1 MEPRLRAEKRTLT
14 LGGGVQVAPLPDPGG
29 TDIPKERHLPMAYV
43 LKRLLLMI
51 PTLLIITM
59 VSWVVMLSAPGDP
72 VRSSIMGT
80 DMGGEGGGVG
90 ELKEGV
96 DESQAAIV
104 FRRRFN
110 LDLPWYQSYWIW
122 MFGTEAWEDDD
133 GVLRPKTYGV
143 IRGDFGV
150 SITVSRSKPVM
161 ELLAERL
168 PVTIKLNLLSML
180 VVYLVAI
187 PAGIYSAVYR
197 NSLLDRVS
205 SLVFFVLYSL
215 PSFWIG
221 LLLIMAVSRWIPW
234 WPTSGI
240 RAGTPLTESYWNYL
254 LESMRYYVLPVICLS
269 YGGFAGLSR
278 FSRVGMLDVV
288 SQDYIRTA
296 RAKGLP
302 ERVVI
307 FKHALRN
314 SLIPLVT
321 IFAGLLPSMIGGSI
335 IIEYLFSIPGMGQL
349 SLDALGSRDYP
360 VVITIFGFSAVLTLI
375 GILISDILYS
385 LVDPRIRLD

>member
-1 MEPRLRAEKRTLT
+1 M
-14 LGGGVQVAPLPDPGG
+14 VY
-29 TDIPKERHLPMAYV
+29 I

-59 VSWVVMLSAPGDP
+59 VSWAVMLNAPGDP
-72 VRSSIMGT
+72 VRSSVMGT
-80 DMGGEGGGVG
+80 EAGGEGGAVG
-90 ELKEGV
+90 ELKEGGG
-96 DESQAAIV
+96 ESQAALA

-110 LDLPWYQSYWIW
+110 LDLPWYQSYWMW
-122 MFGTEAWEDDD
+122 MVGAKAWEDEE
-133 GVLRPKTYGV
+133 GILRPETSG
-143 IRGDFGV
+143 ILRGDFGV
-150 SITVSRSKPVM
+150 SITVSRNKPVM
-161 ELLAERL
+161 DLLAERL
-168 PVTIKLNLLSML
+168 PVTIKLNLISIL
-180 VVYLVAI
+180 VVYLIAI

-197 NSLLDRVS
+197 NTPLDRAS
-205 SLVFFVLYSL
+205 SLFFFILYSL

-240 RAGTPLTESYWNYL
+240 RSTTPLTASYWVYL
-254 LESMRYYVLPVICLS
+254 LDAMRYYLLPVICLS

-288 SQDYIRTA
+288 NQDYIRTA
-296 RAKGLP
+296 RAKGLS

-321 IFAGLLPSMIGGSI
+321 IFAGLLPTMIGGSV

-349 SLDALGSRDYP
+349 SIEALGSRDYP
-360 VVITIFGFSAVLTLI
+360 VIITIFSFSAALTLV
-375 GILISDILYS
+375 GILLSDITYS